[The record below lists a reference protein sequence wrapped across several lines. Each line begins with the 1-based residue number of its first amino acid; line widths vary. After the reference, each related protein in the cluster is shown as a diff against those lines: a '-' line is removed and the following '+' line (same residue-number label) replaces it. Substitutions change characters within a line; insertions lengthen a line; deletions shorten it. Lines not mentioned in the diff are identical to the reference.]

1 MEVAVHLQW
10 NIDLREQEPI
20 NLFQTAVATELLAQT
35 AKISEQTWNSW
46 FQQWLTC
53 LQPNISPI
61 QSYELSLLFTD
72 DAEIQSLN
80 AAYRNLD
87 RPTDVLAFAT
97 LDQQDLPM
105 VIGSEMP
112 IELGD
117 IIISIET
124 AALQAVEQQ
133 HSLLR
138 ELMWL
143 ATHGLL
149 HLLGWDH
156 PNEEQLNLMLA
167 QQQHLV
173 ELIPHALAR
182 NSRVG

>member
-1 MEVAVHLQW
+1 MEVAVHIQW
-10 NIDLREQEPI
+10 NIDLREPKPSDCS
-20 NLFQTAVATELLAQT
+20 QTAGTTELLAQI
-35 AKISEQTWNSW
+35 AKISEQPWNSW
-46 FQQWLTC
+46 FQQWLAC

-80 AAYRNLD
+80 ASYRDLD
-87 RPTDVLAFAT
+87 HPTDVLAFAT
-97 LDQQDLPM
+97 LDQPDLP
-105 VIGSEMP
+105 IAIWSEMP

-117 IIISIET
+117 IVISIET

-133 HSLLR
+133 HGLFL
-138 ELMWL
+138 ELAWL

-173 ELIPHALAR
+173 DLIDLP
-182 NSRVG
+182 SQTG